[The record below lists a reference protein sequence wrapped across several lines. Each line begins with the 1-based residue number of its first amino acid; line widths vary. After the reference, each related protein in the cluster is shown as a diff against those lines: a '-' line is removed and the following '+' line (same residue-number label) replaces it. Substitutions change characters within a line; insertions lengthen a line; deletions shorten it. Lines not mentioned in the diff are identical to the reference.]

1 MTGAVGRAHQMTVL
15 SEFRKNGTTKEEENY
30 PLKKRKKKK
39 GKFQIE
45 SS

>member
-1 MTGAVGRAHQMTVL
+1 MTVL

-39 GKFQIE
+39 VNFK
-45 SS
+45 